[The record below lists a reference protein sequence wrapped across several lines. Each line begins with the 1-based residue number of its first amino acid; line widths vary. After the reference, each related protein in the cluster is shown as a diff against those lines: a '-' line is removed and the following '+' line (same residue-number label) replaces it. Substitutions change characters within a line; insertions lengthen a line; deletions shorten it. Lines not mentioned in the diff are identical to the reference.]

1 MKGAVG
7 TVATNGSAGT
17 GAPVPAAVVAVAS
30 WLLAVAA
37 VVVFVAARPA
47 LDSDQLFF
55 LVDVVGAAVYGTVA
69 GVILARQVHAVP
81 ILLAV
86 ASIGVGVAAVSYSW
100 TQLALVR
107 PELPVGFLG
116 PLQNTTWIPGT
127 LALFLVVPW
136 LVRDRPAD
144 PVIRAGIG
152 LGILTIAWFFW
163 ARTFTDI
170 ADIRFVGPVVAVGFL
185 TAGHV
190 EWRVVPRPTNQ
201 PSPTRRSP
209 LRPPLSPASSPPP
222 PPAPD
227 GERSGTGW
235 LALGSALMT
244 ASYIPLAVPDVPWML
259 TPLLHLATQAFYPVA
274 ILAVVL
280 RQRLWGIDLAVGRA
294 ALAGSLTAVLVTCY
308 LAVTVAVSLVL
319 PNESVFAQAV
329 AATAVAL
336 AVQPVRT
343 WLGRKVHRL
352 VYGDGVDPA
361 RAVRILGRHFAGAD
375 SPDLLLGELAAGI
388 GTALRLESVEVRRGG
403 DVIARWGTAT
413 GPVEEVPVG
422 SGDATLAVTAPPGE
436 SLGTRSRR
444 ALTELATVVDAGLV
458 VLRSAEDLEDARR
471 RLTEVRLEERRTI
484 RRELHDGL
492 GPSLAGVRLG
502 LQGARNLVTTDPDA
516 AAGLVD
522 ELLRELDRQ
531 VDGVRELSRS
541 LLPPVLDELGL
552 TAALDELVITHARAG
567 FRVDLQS
574 DLPAGMSGPIAW
586 AAYGIASEAIINARR
601 HSGTDECTVRVA
613 AEGDVLVLDI
623 VDDGR
628 GLATDAR
635 VGVGTQSM
643 RERAREVGGTV
654 GIEPG
659 DLRGVV
665 VRARLPWSES

>member
-1 MKGAVG
+1 MHVSATASGPAAYTGRIEDTVVHTHRTMKD
-7 TVATNGSAGT
+7 TVAANGSAGT

-69 GVILARQVHAVP
+69 GVILARRVHAVP

-144 PVIRAGIG
+144 PVVRAGIG
-152 LGILTIAWFFW
+152 IGVLTIAWFFW

-170 ADIRFVGPVVAVGFL
+170 ADIWFVGPVVAVGFL

-190 EWRVVPRPTNQ
+190 EWR
-201 PSPTRRSP
+201 RRHA
-209 LRPPLSPASSPPP
+209 PA
-222 PPAPD
+222 

-244 ASYIPLAVPDVPWML
+244 ASYIPMAVPDVPWML

-336 AVQPVRT
+336 AVQPVRM

-388 GTALRLESVEVRRGG
+388 GTALRLESVEVRRGS

-436 SLGTRSRR
+436 SLGARSRR

-502 LQGARNLVTTDPDA
+502 LQGARNLVATDPEA

-601 HSGTDECTVRVA
+601 HSGADECTVRVA
-613 AEGDVLVLDI
+613 AEGDLLVLDI

-659 DLRGVV
+659 DPRGVV

>member
-1 MKGAVG
+1 MKD
-7 TVATNGSAGT
+7 TVAANGSAGT

-69 GVILARQVHAVP
+69 GVILARRVHAVP

-144 PVIRAGIG
+144 PVVRAGIG
-152 LGILTIAWFFW
+152 IGVLTIAWFFW

-170 ADIRFVGPVVAVGFL
+170 ADIWFVGPVVAVGFL

-190 EWRVVPRPTNQ
+190 EWR
-201 PSPTRRSP
+201 RRHA
-209 LRPPLSPASSPPP
+209 PA
-222 PPAPD
+222 

-244 ASYIPLAVPDVPWML
+244 ASYIPMAVPDVPWML

-336 AVQPVRT
+336 AVQPVRM

-388 GTALRLESVEVRRGG
+388 GTALRLESVEVRRGS

-502 LQGARNLVTTDPDA
+502 LQGARNLVATDPEA

-601 HSGTDECTVRVA
+601 HSGADECTVRVA

-628 GLATDAR
+628 GLTAGAR

-659 DLRGVV
+659 DPRGVV

>member
-1 MKGAVG
+1 MHTHRTMKD
-7 TVATNGSAGT
+7 TVTTTGSAGT
-17 GAPVPAAVVAVAS
+17 GAPVPAAVVAVVS

-69 GVILARQVHAVP
+69 GVILARRVHAVP

-86 ASIGVGVAAVSYSW
+86 ASIGVGVAAMSYSW

-144 PVIRAGIG
+144 PVVRAGIG
-152 LGILTIAWFFW
+152 VGVLTIAWFFW

-170 ADIRFVGPVVAVGFL
+170 ADIWFVGPVVAVGFL
-185 TAGHV
+185 TSGHV
-190 EWRVVPRPTNQ
+190 EWR
-201 PSPTRRSP
+201 RRH
-209 LRPPLSPASSPPP
+209 AS
-222 PPAPD
+222 A
-227 GERSGTGW
+227 GELSGTGW

-294 ALAGSLTAVLVTCY
+294 ALAGSLTAVLVTSY

-336 AVQPVRT
+336 AVQPVRM

-422 SGDATLAVTAPPGE
+422 NGDATLAVTAPPGE
-436 SLGTRSRR
+436 SLGARSRR

-567 FRVDLQS
+567 FRVDLRS

-586 AAYGIASEAIINARR
+586 AAYGIASEAVINARR
-601 HSGTDECTVRVA
+601 HSGADECTVRVA
-613 AEGDVLVLDI
+613 AEGDVLALDI

-635 VGVGTQSM
+635 IGVGTQSM

-659 DLRGVV
+659 DPRGVV

>member
-1 MKGAVG
+1 MKD
-7 TVATNGSAGT
+7 TVAANGSAGT

-69 GVILARQVHAVP
+69 GVILARRVHAVP

-144 PVIRAGIG
+144 PVVRAGIG
-152 LGILTIAWFFW
+152 IGVLTIAWFFW

-170 ADIRFVGPVVAVGFL
+170 ADIWFVGPVVAVGFL

-190 EWRVVPRPTNQ
+190 EWR
-201 PSPTRRSP
+201 RRHA
-209 LRPPLSPASSPPP
+209 PA
-222 PPAPD
+222 

-244 ASYIPLAVPDVPWML
+244 ASYIPMAVPDVPWML

-336 AVQPVRT
+336 AVQPVRM

-388 GTALRLESVEVRRGG
+388 GTALRLESVEVRRGS

-436 SLGTRSRR
+436 SLGARSRR

-502 LQGARNLVTTDPDA
+502 LQGARNLVATDPEA

-601 HSGTDECTVRVA
+601 HSGADECTVRVA
-613 AEGDVLVLDI
+613 AEGDLLVLDI

-659 DLRGVV
+659 DPRGVV

>member
-1 MKGAVG
+1 MHVSATASGPAAYTGRIEDTVVHTHRTMKD
-7 TVATNGSAGT
+7 TVAANGSAGT

-69 GVILARQVHAVP
+69 GVILARRVHAVP

-144 PVIRAGIG
+144 PVVRAGIG
-152 LGILTIAWFFW
+152 IGVLTIAWFFW

-170 ADIRFVGPVVAVGFL
+170 ADIWFVGPVVAVGFL

-190 EWRVVPRPTNQ
+190 EWR
-201 PSPTRRSP
+201 RRHA
-209 LRPPLSPASSPPP
+209 PA
-222 PPAPD
+222 

-244 ASYIPLAVPDVPWML
+244 ASYIPMAVPDVPWML

-336 AVQPVRT
+336 AVQPVRM

-388 GTALRLESVEVRRGG
+388 GTALRLESVEVRRGS

-502 LQGARNLVTTDPDA
+502 LQGARNLVATDPEA

-601 HSGTDECTVRVA
+601 HSGADECTVRVA

-628 GLATDAR
+628 GLTAGAR

-659 DLRGVV
+659 DPRGVV